1 MGLEKM
7 CRYVCPEGEG
17 TVCGGYTET
26 LLRHQFKSRRR
37 SGGFTLVELI
47 ATIVVMGIMAAV
59 GSSVISD
66 TFTTVNIIN
75 RNQVVSS
82 EARYAMER
90 IAREIREMQ
99 YSGSAY
105 VISSM
110 TATNMVFTKGDGAIV
125 TLNNSGANLT
135 IAYSTL
141 SGVTATLSNKV
152 DTSGFALTY
161 RDVNNNVTASA
172 SNLRYVQI
180 QLTLKDATTGFSST
194 QRSRVAVRNS

>member
-1 MGLEKM
+1 MDRKPLYAGAGAP
-7 CRYVCPEGEG
+7 R
-17 TVCGGYTET
+17 
-26 LLRHQFKSRRR
+26 QRR
-37 SGGFTLVELI
+37 SSGFTLVELI

-66 TFTTVNIIN
+66 TFTTVNVIN

-99 YSGSAY
+99 YIGSAY

-161 RDVNNNVTASA
+161 LDVNGTTASA
-172 SNLRYVQI
+172 SSLRYVQI